1 MDTSQHDFAGLFA
14 QLGLPNE
21 PAAMRAFV
29 AAHALPAG
37 QALAEAPF
45 WSPAQSAFL
54 AEALADDGD
63 WAEVIDALA
72 LLLSK

>member
-37 QALAEAPF
+37 LALAEAPF